1 MEAISIGHGGRMS
14 DDRTIEENDEPID
27 QDADDG
33 ETNVRLRPLGG
44 FAAGVLFG
52 AVLGVGIGLLLAP
65 ERGATTRRRL
75 GRRLER
81 LREDAGEGLERAG
94 KRTRKELARRR
105 RELEARLE
113 RARDR

>member
-65 ERGATTRRRL
+65 ERRDRLRARL

-81 LREDAGEGLERAG
+81 LR
-94 KRTRKELARRR
+94 
-105 RELEARLE
+105 
-113 RARDR
+113 

>member
-1 MEAISIGHGGRMS
+1 MS
-14 DDRTIEENDEPID
+14 DDATND
-27 QDADDG
+27 DAVDETMDD
-33 ETNVRLRPLGG
+33 ETMDDEQAERGPDARLRPLGG

-65 ERGATTRRRL
+65 ERGETTRRRL
-75 GRRLER
+75 RKRLER

-105 RELEARLE
+105 RELEEQLE
-113 RARDR
+113 RIRDR